1 MLLGKLAELKVSD
14 PETSLS
20 LTITSCGFTS
30 FINGSYWSFSHL
42 SSSILQP
49 SLFRLVITQSLDFQI
64 GLQLKALNSRGGIL
78 LNAGLEEFDLC
89 ATQHSLIQPMWHS
102 LLETC
107 SLSRE
112 NTKLLSQSSDSL
124 SSTGSSSMTWR
135 SSCLFL
141 FQGLVNI
148 LLLSYTICSDQ
159 FSS

>member
-20 LTITSCGFTS
+20 LTITSRGFTS

-49 SLFRLVITQSLDFQI
+49 SLFKLVVTKSLDFQI
-64 GLQLKALNSRGGIL
+64 SFQFKALNSRGGIL

-89 ATQHSLIQPMWHS
+89 ATQHSLIQSMQDS
-102 LLETC
+102 LLTTC
-107 SLSRE
+107 GLSRE
-112 NTKLLSQSSDSL
+112 KSKLLSQSSDSL
-124 SSTGSSSMTWR
+124 SSSGSSFMTWK

-141 FQGLVNI
+141 F
-148 LLLSYTICSDQ
+148 
-159 FSS
+159 